1 MTQPIVRP
9 NQPAQVPAVVE
20 PSSWTGPQM
29 KLITDVVARGA
40 TPDELKL
47 FLYRCEKMG
56 LDPLKAG
63 QIFFIKYGTGPGTIV
78 VGIEGFRSRAARTG
92 KHQGTK
98 RGVLRDDG
106 GKCVGAWAKVY
117 KDGWLHPAETEV
129 ALVEYSTEKNNWA
142 DMPETMIQ
150 KVAEAAALR
159 MAFPDELG
167 DVYTPE
173 EMDKKSGAPRPIV
186 GDQPT
191 IYDGQEPTDYR
202 VTFGQWK
209 KKSIEELLVDPKI
222 GPEAVAKYIAYLE
235 DPAQVAK
242 RKPEQAPLVADFIE
256 RASDAIAALERQ
268 WAEEA
273 GSRG

>member
-1 MTQPIVRP
+1 MNQPIVRP
-9 NQPAQVPAVVE
+9 NQAQTPAVVE
-20 PSSWTGPQM
+20 EASNWTPAQM

-47 FLYRCEKMG
+47 FLYRCNKMG
-56 LDPLKAG
+56 LDPLKQG
-63 QIFFIKYGTGPGTIV
+63 QIYFIKYGSGPGTIV

-98 RGVLRDDG
+98 RGVTRGAD
-106 GKCVGAWAKVY
+106 GKCLGAWAHVWKE
-117 KDGWLHPAETEV
+117 GWLHPAEVEV
-129 ALVEYSTEKNNWA
+129 ALEEYSTGKGNWS

-167 DVYTPE
+167 DAYTPE
-173 EMDKKSGAPRPIV
+173 EMEKKGEAPRPIV

-191 IYDGQEPTDYR
+191 IYDGEVPTDYR

-209 KKSIEELLVDPKI
+209 RKSIDELLADPKI
-222 GPEAVAKYIAYLE
+222 GPEGVAKYIAYLE

-242 RKPEQAPLVADFIE
+242 RKPEQVPLVADFIE